1 MITNFFKNK
10 IIILLLIITI
20 LFIYT
25 LIPKNTNDQITYQ
38 SVFNDYVYLLDQDN
52 YLVRTEAIFSSND
65 QAALLKEKIAYL
77 IIDSPQNILIDNAY
91 KPLIPKN
98 TKVLDLRIDDATI
111 KVDFSKELLN
121 ISPALE
127 EKMIEAIIYTLTED
141 DSIKEVMIFVEG
153 TLITNLPNSHITLP
167 KKLNREYGINKVSNL
182 TDYKNIAKTTV
193 YFIKDD
199 HYLPV
204 TLINNDNHEKV
215 EIIINELKSNNI
227 NDPDLVSY
235 LKASTILENY
245 EILSNSINLSFNKY
259 IFDDFKNK
267 LISEE
272 VKYAI
277 YFSLKDNYQIKE
289 VNYLYDNQVVSQ
301 INTWKIPKFMVYS

>member
-25 LIPKNTNDQITYQ
+25 LIPKANEENITYQ

-52 YLVRTEAIFSSND
+52 YLIKTDALLTEVD
-65 QAALLKEKIAYL
+65 KEALLKEKLFFL
-77 IIDSPQNILIDNAY
+77 IIDSPKNILIDNAY
-91 KPLIPKN
+91 NPIIPKN
-98 TKVLDLRIDDATI
+98 TKILDLSIEKNTV
-111 KVDFSKELLN
+111 KVNFSKELLN
-121 ISPALE
+121 ISSSLE

-141 DSIKEVMIFVEG
+141 NDINYVMIFVEG
-153 TLITNLPNSHITLP
+153 TTLSNLPNSNKAIP
-167 KKLNREYGINKVSNL
+167 KKLDRKFGINKISNIS
-182 TDYKNIAKTTV
+182 DYKNISKTII

-215 EIIINELKSNNI
+215 EIIINELKSNDI

-245 EILSNSINLSFNKY
+245 EILENTINLSFNKY
-259 IFDDFKNK
+259 IFDDFKNR

-277 YFSLKDNYQIKE
+277 YYSLKDNYEISE
-289 VNYLYDNQVVSQ
+289 VNYLYDKEIVEQ
-301 INTWKIPKFMVYS
+301 INT

>member
-52 YLVRTEAIFSSND
+52 YLVRTEALLSSTD
-65 QAALLKEKIAYL
+65 KAALLKEKIAYL

-98 TKVLDLRIDDATI
+98 TKVLDLRIDDATV

-141 DSIKEVMIFVEG
+141 DSIKEVMIFVDG
-153 TLITNLPNSHITLP
+153 ANLTNLPNSHITLP
-167 KKLNREYGINKVSNL
+167 KKLNREFGINKVSNL

>member
-301 INTWKIPKFMVYS
+301 INT

>member
-52 YLVRTEAIFSSND
+52 YLVRTEALLSSTD
-65 QAALLKEKIAYL
+65 KAALLKEKIAYL

-98 TKVLDLRIDDATI
+98 TKVLDLRIDDATV

-141 DSIKEVMIFVEG
+141 DSIKEVMIFVDG
-153 TLITNLPNSHITLP
+153 ANLTNLPNSHITLP
-167 KKLNREYGINKVSNL
+167 KKLNREFGINKVSNL

-301 INTWKIPKFMVYS
+301 INT